1 MLQTEV
7 NEKRHGKWR
16 DERLSVEREKKTD
29 TVTWM
34 YVLVE
39 TCIQCIKLKCILF

>member
-16 DERLSVEREKKTD
+16 DESLSVEREKRQ
-29 TVTWM
+29 
-34 YVLVE
+34 
-39 TCIQCIKLKCILF
+39 IQLLECTF